1 MIISFLLLGLSV
13 ILTSCNQTGFDG
25 NRVANPDFYQLDIEK
40 MNGTDTHTM
49 ELNAGDTLN
58 IRFETERGKLHM
70 EIKAPDGTLIYT
82 GNGEEAT
89 DFTVNISESGEY
101 SVFVE
106 AHKARGKIYIQRIAV
121 QEEKK

>member
-1 MIISFLLLGLSV
+1 
-13 ILTSCNQTGFDG
+13 
-25 NRVANPDFYQLDIEK
+25 
-40 MNGTDTHTM
+40 
-49 ELNAGDTLN
+49 
-58 IRFETERGKLHM
+58 M

-89 DFTVNISESGEY
+89 DFTVNISENGEH

-106 AHKARGKIYIQRIAV
+106 AKGARGKISIRRIAL